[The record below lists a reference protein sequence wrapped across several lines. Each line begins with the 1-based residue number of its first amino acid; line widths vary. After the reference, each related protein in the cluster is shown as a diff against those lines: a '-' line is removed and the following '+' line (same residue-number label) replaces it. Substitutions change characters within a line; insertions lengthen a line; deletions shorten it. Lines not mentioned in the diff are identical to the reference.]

1 MMFSLKAKIL
11 EIDQNSQII
20 YFKEFS
26 HQMIPIQKYIQNITD
41 YIIRTE
47 EVAKKKMNI
56 CSSGL
61 LGLSLVDKIKSYIN
75 KVRTN
80 YR

>member
-1 MMFSLKAKIL
+1 
-11 EIDQNSQII
+11 
-20 YFKEFS
+20 
-26 HQMIPIQKYIQNITD
+26 MIPIQKYIQNITD
-41 YIIRTE
+41 YIIDTE

-61 LGLSLVDKIKSYIN
+61 LGLSLVDKIESYIN